1 MIKSMS
7 LIILF
12 SFPLIC
18 NLYVFGVKGTDTL
31 EINDNDFEMW
41 NINSNNVSSNRLF
54 QKQN

>member
-41 NINSNNVSSNRLF
+41 NINSNNVSSN
-54 QKQN
+54 